1 MTKLGASAENICAAI
16 GPAIEMCC
24 YETDAEVPEA
34 IEKLLRGDCE
44 DTYFAVGDTGKFMVD
59 LKETNRRRL
68 IQLGLKNEN
77 ISVSD
82 ECTSC
87 NSDKYWSHRV
97 TQGERGSQAAVIV
110 VS

>member
-1 MTKLGASAENICAAI
+1 MPRISELLSVPELKCAA
-16 GPAIEMCC
+16 M
-24 YETDAEVPEA
+24 
-34 IEKLLRGDCE
+34 KLMRRFRRPLKSFFRGDCE

-59 LKETNRRRL
+59 LKETNRRL
-68 IQLGLKNEN
+68 LVQLGLKSEN

-87 NSDKYWSHRV
+87 NSDKYWSHRA
-97 TQGERGSQAAVIV
+97 TKGERGSQAAVIV